1 MVLQSCL
8 KRALIS
14 IRHMGNPKERVLGT
28 SDLYRDQKH
37 MGTELLGGGNESV
50 PIMGCGG
57 SYTIQ

>member
-1 MVLQSCL
+1 
-8 KRALIS
+8 
-14 IRHMGNPKERVLGT
+14 MGNPKERVLGT

-37 MGTELLGGGNESV
+37 MGTELLGGDNESV